1 MLTSLSHAALTLTL
15 LALRSADPFPYPL
28 SEAERSR
35 DAHAHEL
42 RAHVYRLASKE
53 FLGRGGPGAARASR
67 HVAAAFKAL
76 DLKPA
81 FGDSYYQNI
90 PHPPADGV
98 KKAGFAGRNVAA
110 IIPGGDPKLK
120 GEWVVLSAHFDHLGV
135 KDGVLYP
142 GADDNAS
149 GVAAL
154 LEIAEWFALGKEKPR
169 RTLVLVSFDREE
181 TGLLGSKH
189 FAAKPPLPLPQL
201 KAFLTADMLG
211 RSMAGVMDEYVF
223 ALGGETA
230 AHFRKVLDEVAPAK
244 GVKVG
249 RVGADLI
256 GTRSD
261 YGPFR
266 DLKVPF
272 LFFSTGPHPDYH
284 RPTDTPDR
292 IDYARL
298 EKITRWVA
306 AVTWRLANDD
316 AVPVWEGKPA
326 PSLAEAAVVRE
337 LLTRILNHP
346 DAGLTKG
353 QRELL
358 TGVNKR
364 LGGMVERG
372 KVTEEER
379 EWLVQIAR
387 LLMGSLFS

>member
-1 MLTSLSHAALTLTL
+1 MLTSITHGALTLL
-15 LALRSADPFPYPL
+15 ALALRSADPFPHL
-28 SEAERSR
+28 LAEAELSR
-35 DAHAHEL
+35 DIHAHEL
-42 RAHVYRLASKE
+42 RAHVHRLASKE

-67 HVAAAFKAL
+67 HIATAFKNL
-76 DLKPA
+76 NLKPA
-81 FGDSYYQNI
+81 FGDSYYQSI

-98 KKAGFAGRNVAA
+98 KKQGFVGRNVAA
-110 IIPGGDPKLK
+110 IIPGADPKLK
-120 GEWVVLSAHFDHLGV
+120 DEWIVLSAHFDHLGV

-149 GVAAL
+149 GVAML
-154 LEIAEWFALGKEKPR
+154 LEVAEWFALSKEKPR
-169 RTLVLVSFDREE
+169 RTVVLVSFDREE

-189 FAAKPPLPLPQL
+189 FAAKPPLPFKQL

-211 RSMAGVMDEYVF
+211 RSMGGVMDEYVF

-284 RPTDTPDR
+284 KPTDTPDK

-298 EKITRWVA
+298 EKISRWIA
-306 AVTWRLANDD
+306 AVTWRLASDD
-316 AVPVWEGKPA
+316 AAAVWEGKPA
-326 PSLAEAAVVRE
+326 PSLAEATVIRE

-358 TGVNKR
+358 TSVNKR
-364 LGGMVERG
+364 LTGIVDRG

-379 EWLVQIAR
+379 QWLVQIAR
-387 LLMGSLFS
+387 VLMGSLFS